1 MRSKVRMALAEVAV
15 LSRILEGLEQELIDA
30 TDEEILEAAKDLGMK
45 PLMRG
50 SAAFAGV
57 TCPTRWQVSDFFD
70 VTDAREQAAAKL
82 ETKDSGEK

>member
-15 LSRILEGLEQELIDA
+15 LSRILEGLEQELVDA

-50 SAAFAGV
+50 SAAFMGV
-57 TCPTRWQVSDFFD
+57 TSPTRWHVSDFFD
-70 VTDAREQAAAKL
+70 VTDARKQAAAKL
-82 ETKDSGEK
+82 ETKDSGKK